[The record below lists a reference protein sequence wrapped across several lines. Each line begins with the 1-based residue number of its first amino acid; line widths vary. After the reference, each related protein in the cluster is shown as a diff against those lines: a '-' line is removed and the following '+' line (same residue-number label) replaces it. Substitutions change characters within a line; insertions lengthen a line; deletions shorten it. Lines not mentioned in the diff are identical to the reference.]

1 MIADKKKQ
9 ENKMFS
15 VMKGTFEVNNQDLV
29 LVDASNLL
37 IIGLSMVRL
46 SQKTEH
52 FLWWFIYFS

>member
-52 FLWWFIYFS
+52 FLWWFVYFS

>member
-1 MIADKKKQ
+1 
-9 ENKMFS
+9 MFS

-52 FLWWFIYFS
+52 FLWWFVYFS